1 MKYHWL
7 REKIAEGVIQLVYV
21 RTDEQLADIFTKG
34 LAYPRFI
41 RLVHRV
47 RGYYDVYAISDC
59 DTVAELFDSDS
70 EYCPEMEDL
79 EELAGSDN
87 EH

>member
-1 MKYHWL
+1 
-7 REKIAEGVIQLVYV
+7 VVQLAYV

-34 LAYPRFI
+34 LAYPRFF

-47 RGYYDVYAISDC
+47 RGYYDIYAISDC
-59 DTVAELFDSDS
+59 DAVAELFDSDS
-70 EYCPEMEDL
+70 EYCQDMEDL